1 MDVHMGEQQWGYLT
15 NEQKCTLCPTL
26 PHSVPTYPPNA
37 TDDVKA
43 PLLEAF
49 EAEMK
54 T

>member
-15 NEQKCTLCPTL
+15 SEQKCTLCPTL
-26 PHSVPTYPPNA
+26 PHNVPTYPPNA
-37 TDDVKA
+37 TDDIKA

-49 EAEMK
+49 EAETK